1 MELTTTIEINSHSQ
15 FYFTTMKKIII
26 TLALAGFISLGFT
39 LIEKSKTTTNEVS
52 SAPVKHVDSKKPD
65 TSNEGSDKR
74 LASWD

>member
-1 MELTTTIEINSHSQ
+1 
-15 FYFTTMKKIII
+15 MKRIII

-39 LIEKSKTTTNEVS
+39 LIEKSKTTTNKVS
-52 SAPVKHVDSKKPD
+52 PALVKHVDSKKPD